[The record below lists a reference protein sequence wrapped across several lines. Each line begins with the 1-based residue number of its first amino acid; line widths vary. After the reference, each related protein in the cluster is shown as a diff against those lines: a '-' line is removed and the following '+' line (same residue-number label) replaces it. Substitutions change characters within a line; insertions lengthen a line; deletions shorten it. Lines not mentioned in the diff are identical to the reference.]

1 MSAFP
6 KINPRLLDMARR
18 RVKEAFVP
26 SQGAASA
33 PPDPAAGGAPP
44 PGDPSMGGGDP
55 SMGGGA
61 PPPTD
66 PSAGGGMPPM
76 DPSMMGGGGGMP
88 PMDPSMGGG
97 GGGLP
102 PMDPTGTGAG
112 ADIDSK
118 VTNAV
123 QRALQNAGMGGPG
136 GGNGGPGSPKQPKPD
151 INTIATDLFQLK
163 KMFLA
168 YLRRQGIELPPD
180 ILDGPNRDPLTGA
193 AAASPSGGSDVQP
206 GSSQATAGG
215 AIQPIQPI
223 QPAML
228 NAISGGGGA
237 QKAAGF
243 LSSRDYAAHLVKEAG
258 DVLRLYAIVLEN
270 QADRED
276 AWGDFLD
283 KTASGED
290 IPVIPDPGV
299 PYPSE
304 ARGVSKMASAM
315 ARRFQT
321 RR

>member
-1 MSAFP
+1 M
-6 KINPRLLDMARR
+6 
-18 RVKEAFVP
+18 
-26 SQGAASA
+26 
-33 PPDPAAGGAPP
+33 DPAAGGGMPP
-44 PGDPSMGGGDP
+44 MDPAMMG
-55 SMGGGA
+55 
-61 PPPTD
+61 
-66 PSAGGGMPPM
+66 GGGMPPM
-76 DPSMMGGGGGMP
+76 DPSMMGGGGGGA
-88 PMDPSMGGG
+88 PS
-97 GGGLP
+97 
-102 PMDPTGTGAG
+102 DPTGVGAG

-123 QRALQNAGMGGPG
+123 QRALQNAGMGGPA

-168 YLRRQGIELPPD
+168 YLRRQGVELPPD

-228 NAISGGGGA
+228 NAISGGG
-237 QKAAGF
+237 QKTAGF
-243 LSSRDYAAHLVKEAG
+243 LSSRDYAAFLVKEAS
-258 DVLRLYAIVLEN
+258 DVLKLYSMVLEN
-270 QADRED
+270 RADRED
-276 AWGDFLD
+276 AWGDLLD
-283 KTASGED
+283 KTAAGEE
-290 IPVIPDPGV
+290 IPFIPDPGV
-299 PYPSE
+299 PYPAE
-304 ARGVSKMASAM
+304 AKGVSKMAAAM